1 MKGFKT
7 LIFGALIAA
16 LGGIQAADLANI
28 VPEQFI
34 GLVMGGIGLIVMALR
49 AITSTPVGSSDPA
62 P

>member
-28 VPEQFI
+28 VPEPYI
-34 GLVMGGIGLIVMALR
+34 GLVMGAIGLAVMGLR
-49 AITSTPVGSSDPA
+49 AITSTPVGSSESQ
-62 P
+62 